1 MTATAEGNAQ
11 DPGDQHLG
19 RAPSPANPG
28 EFVSQGRTRSLGSG
42 LFGGNGSGG
51 VGTGAGL
58 VGIGTGNGSVGVGK
72 GGSVGVTGA
81 SGGTSG
87 FDVLGCNHFEA
98 GRWILF
104 ITLSQALNTK

>member
-1 MTATAEGNAQ
+1 VNFFPNG
-11 DPGDQHLG
+11 G
-19 RAPSPANPG
+19 RG
-28 EFVSQGRTRSLGSG
+28 WLGSG

-51 VGTGAGL
+51 VGTGTGL

-87 FDVLGCNHFEA
+87 FDAPGYNHFEP

>member
-1 MTATAEGNAQ
+1 VRRVRLIPVDFFPNG
-11 DPGDQHLG
+11 G
-19 RAPSPANPG
+19 RG
-28 EFVSQGRTRSLGSG
+28 WLGSG

-51 VGTGAGL
+51 VGTGTGL

-87 FDVLGCNHFEA
+87 FDVLGCNHFES